1 MAARDGIVV
10 KVQVPAM
17 SGYSTKKFERNMTV
31 AQAISLIN
39 NSIPSS
45 LRSDRYRL
53 YCNSLRM
60 LDEDRTL
67 GSYGVK
73 DNDNIELKR
82 SWEFELQDPTRPDK
96 KIFIEGEKILV
107 EDACKRTA
115 KLLFPDMKDYDAYEY
130 KLFTPDSTGGRVIME
145 EKRLLASFK
154 FKPRDELHFML
165 RKKATSES
173 VFIKLVILFSPIFFM
188 ESQRGLFTRQ
198 GYLKKQGGNDGG
210 RKNWTKRFFVCTP
223 ESLSYYKDSKA
234 FEDRKPAKGM
244 IFWDDFVEVTA
255 GVLESEKSKKNTEG
269 FFFFL
274 RTKWPSDRT
283 LYMQTTNKA
292 ELEEWMQAIKSLG
305 EIALALKTIE
315 SEETIKVRE
324 LQHQQTIESLGR
336 KLRGREVAQA
346 ETSGITSPYNV
357 QHKAHVNF
365 NFKWAGDDPEELF
378 EMHQLLGQGAWG
390 KVLKAVHKASGF
402 TLAIKIILNT
412 NKTMQESIQKEVEI
426 LKLCR
431 SQSVVAYYG
440 TCLRHNE
447 TWILMDYCGM
457 GSIKDMMK
465 LCKETLTEAQVAYVA
480 FETLKGL
487 AYLHG
492 RNILH
497 LDVKAANILATESGA
512 VKLADFGV
520 SEQLE
525 KLNKQNID
533 YVGSPLFMAPEV
545 IRRTGYTD
553 RADIWSLGITCIE
566 MIDGRPPYT
575 DIKSMADLQKVLDRP
590 PATLS
595 KPQNYSEEFNDFIAQ
610 CLVKDAT
617 QRKNAMELLYHP
629 FVQRN
634 EGPSVMTRFIE
645 ECSALKNAKSSTPA
659 PSASAPSPASVVGIP
674 RAQPSQP
681 VSAPPSI
688 SSNAIAQAAQR
699 AAPSGAPS
707 NATDQQAPVSP
718 RRPVAQNPPSSGLS
732 PAPNT
737 GAPVSAPGALISA
750 YTSATPN
757 SAMNVNGGNGAM
769 VSSPSAPNVRVSPA
783 FPPPALANGIQP
795 SSSNS
800 QILQTQQQQIQQ
812 QQQILLQQRATA
824 LQQHEQL
831 LRQQKQLETALNDSV
846 DGSVP
851 PPPPEEDEYSAP
863 QSDARASPVPPS
875 ALASVSILP
884 PAADLGIMRGPPSP
898 ALNAPTMLFPMPG
911 LAPPAALSIPGATP
925 PASPFLITPLNNT
938 APGLARSPSS
948 GLLQP
953 ASLQINT
960 TPPNQ

>member
-1 MAARDGIVV
+1 MSQDKGTPVKDGIVV

-17 SGYSTKKFERNMTV
+17 SGYSTKKFDRNMTV
-31 AQAISLIN
+31 AQAISQIN
-39 NSIPSS
+39 NTIPSS

-73 DNDNIELKR
+73 DNDTIELKR
-82 SWEFELQDPTRPDK
+82 SWEFELQDPARPEK

-107 EDACKRTA
+107 EDASKRTA
-115 KLLFPDMKDYDAYEY
+115 KLLFPDMKDFDAYEY
-130 KLFTPDSTGGRVIME
+130 KLFTPDSTGGRVILD
-145 EKRLLASFK
+145 EKRLFASFK

-165 RKKATSES
+165 RKKTTNETA
-173 VFIKLVILFSPIFFM
+173 FIRLIIVFSPIFFM

-210 RKNWTKRFFVCTP
+210 RKNWTKRFFVCTA
-223 ESLSYYKDSKA
+223 EGLSYYKDSKA
-234 FEDRKPAKGM
+234 FEDRKPAKGL
-244 IFWDDFVEVTA
+244 IFWDDFVEVAA
-255 GVLESEKSKKNTEG
+255 GVPDTEEGKSKAKKEKTTDAHY
-269 FFFFL
+269 FYL
-274 RTKWPSDRT
+274 KTKWPSDRT
-283 LYMQTTNKA
+283 LHMVASTKQ
-292 ELEEWMQAIKSLG
+292 ELEEWTQAIKSLG
-305 EIALALKTIE
+305 EIALALKTID
-315 SEETIKVRE
+315 SEETIKLRE

-336 KLRGREVAQA
+336 KLREREAAQA
-346 ETSGITSPYNV
+346 DASGITSPYNV
-357 QHKAHVNF
+357 QHKSHVNF

-465 LCKETLTEAQVAYVA
+465 LCMETLTENQVAYVA

-497 LDVKAANILATESGA
+497 LDVKAANILATETGA

-520 SEQLE
+520 SEQLSE
-525 KLNKQNID
+525 LQKTNID

-545 IRRTGYTD
+545 IKRTGYTD
-553 RADIWSLGITCIE
+553 RADIWSLGITLIE

-590 PATLS
+590 PATLA
-595 KPQNYSEEFNDFIAQ
+595 KPQNYSTEFNDFIAQ
-610 CLVKDAT
+610 CLVKDAAN
-617 QRKNAMELLYHP
+617 RKTAMELLCHP
-629 FVQRN
+629 FVQKN

-645 ECSALKNAKSSTPA
+645 ECSALKSSKPITPVAAPSSGAPPASARVANAA
-659 PSASAPSPASVVGIP
+659 PSAASSGAVPPSPRPAAAVGGHSPVAAGLAI
-674 RAQPSQP
+674 PSQP
-681 VSAPPSI
+681 VMPPTKPI
-688 SSNAIAQAAQR
+688 QGPLPTAGLGANAGASS
-699 AAPSGAPS
+699 
-707 NATDQQAPVSP
+707 
-718 RRPVAQNPPSSGLS
+718 
-732 PAPNT
+732 
-737 GAPVSAPGALISA
+737 SAPGAS
-750 YTSATPN
+750 
-757 SAMNVNGGNGAM
+757 V
-769 VSSPSAPNVRVSPA
+769 APLLS
-783 FPPPALANGIQP
+783 P
-795 SSSNS
+795 SSSS
-800 QILQTQQQQIQQ
+800 SSISPPASGVLPVGTGQIPVAAQLNPVTPPITPTSMQQMQQQQPMQNAQTQQQQLWQQ
-812 QQQILLQQRATA
+812 QQQLQILQQQQQAHLA
-824 LQQHEQL
+824 LQQQQAAL
-831 LRQQKQLETALNDSV
+831 LLHQQKLSQLQQPADRMESTDP
-846 DGSVP
+846 P
-851 PPPPEEDEYSAP
+851 PPPPEEAE
-863 QSDARASPVPPS
+863 VG
-875 ALASVSILP
+875 LP
-884 PAADLGIMRGPPSP
+884 PAVALAAPS
-898 ALNAPTMLFPMPG
+898 G
-911 LAPPAALSIPGATP
+911 LAPPVQLGVPQSQS
-925 PASPFLITPLNNT
+925 SPFLLGQFTPASL
-938 APGLARSPSS
+938 PGMTRQPSS

-953 ASLQINT
+953 ATLLQYPGPSMSPT
-960 TPPNQ
+960 GASGLSQSQS

>member
-1 MAARDGIVV
+1 
-10 KVQVPAM
+10 
-17 SGYSTKKFERNMTV
+17 
-31 AQAISLIN
+31 
-39 NSIPSS
+39 
-45 LRSDRYRL
+45 
-53 YCNSLRM
+53 
-60 LDEDRTL
+60 
-67 GSYGVK
+67 
-73 DNDNIELKR
+73 
-82 SWEFELQDPTRPDK
+82 
-96 KIFIEGEKILV
+96 
-107 EDACKRTA
+107 
-115 KLLFPDMKDYDAYEY
+115 
-130 KLFTPDSTGGRVIME
+130 
-145 EKRLLASFK
+145 
-154 FKPRDELHFML
+154 ML
-165 RKKATSES
+165 RKKTTNES
-173 VFIKLVILFSPIFFM
+173 VFIRLVIVFSPIFFL

-210 RKNWTKRFFVCTP
+210 RKNWTKRFFVCTT

-234 FEDRKPAKGM
+234 FEDRKAAKGM

-255 GVLESEKSKKNTEG
+255 GVPENEKAKKSSDT
-269 FFFFL
+269 FFFYL
-274 RTKWPSDRT
+274 KTKWPSDRT
-283 LYMQTTNKA
+283 LYMQASSKS

-305 EIALALKTIE
+305 EIALGLKTIE
-315 SEETIKVRE
+315 SEETLKLRE

-336 KLRGREVAQA
+336 KLREKEVAQA
-346 ETSGITSPYNV
+346 DASGITSPYNV
-357 QHKAHVNF
+357 QHKSHVNF

-465 LCKETLTEAQVAYVA
+465 LCMETLTEAQVAYVA

-525 KLNKQNID
+525 KLNKTTID

-553 RADIWSLGITCIE
+553 RADIWSLGITLIE

-595 KPQNYSEEFNDFIAQ
+595 KPQNYSPEFNDFIAQ
-610 CLVKDAT
+610 CLVKDST

-634 EGPSVMTRFIE
+634 EGSTVMTRFIE
-645 ECSALKNAKSSTPA
+645 ECSALKLSKPSAATASSSSSSSSSAPTTAQTPRSA
-659 PSASAPSPASVVGIP
+659 ASAAPPGTPRSGAAPPPVAAASLSNPIEPAPLSPRSAAAAAIASGTPSASSQVGLNRSGVVAAASSGFTPAMPAGAIGGLAPSTS
-674 RAQPSQP
+674 
-681 VSAPPSI
+681 
-688 SSNAIAQAAQR
+688 SSNI
-699 AAPSGAPS
+699 P
-707 NATDQQAPVSP
+707 
-718 RRPVAQNPPSSGLS
+718 LS
-732 PAPNT
+732 
-737 GAPVSAPGALISA
+737 
-750 YTSATPN
+750 
-757 SAMNVNGGNGAM
+757 
-769 VSSPSAPNVRVSPA
+769 
-783 FPPPALANGIQP
+783 P

-800 QILQTQQQQIQQ
+800 SLNGVPAGTPRLVSSTTTTPGGLQSSTSNPQLSTQQQQLLAAQQQAQQHLLLQQQQAQQQLLLQQ
-812 QQQILLQQRATA
+812 QQQALLLQQQQQQ
-824 LQQHEQL
+824 LLIQQHM
-831 LRQQKQLETALNDSV
+831 LRNAMNEAAEP
-846 DGSVP
+846 P
-851 PPPPEEDEYSAP
+851 PPPPEDH
-863 QSDARASPVPPS
+863 
-875 ALASVSILP
+875 SVAAAAAAAAAAGGAGNPLSMSGLLP
-884 PAADLGIMRGPPSP
+884 PAASLTS
-898 ALNAPTMLFPMPG
+898 PMP
-911 LAPPAALSIPGATP
+911 LSLPTTQS
-925 PASPFLITPLNNT
+925 SPFLLTPLNSS
-938 APGLARSPSS
+938 APGLQRSPSS

-953 ASLQINT
+953 TMLSLGGT
-960 TPPNQ
+960 SPGK

>member
-1 MAARDGIVV
+1 
-10 KVQVPAM
+10 
-17 SGYSTKKFERNMTV
+17 
-31 AQAISLIN
+31 
-39 NSIPSS
+39 
-45 LRSDRYRL
+45 
-53 YCNSLRM
+53 M

-73 DNDNIELKR
+73 DNDTIELKR
-82 SWEFELQDPTRPDK
+82 SWEFELQDPARPEK

-107 EDACKRTA
+107 EDACRRTA
-115 KLLFPDMKDYDAYEY
+115 KLLFPDLKDYDAYEY
-130 KLFTPDSTGGRVIME
+130 KLFTPDTTGGRVIME
-145 EKRLLASFK
+145 EKRLLSSFK

-165 RKKATSES
+165 RKKATNES
-173 VFIKLVILFSPIFFM
+173 VFIKLVIIFSPIFFM

-244 IFWDDFVEVTA
+244 IFWDDFVEVTVGA
-255 GVLESEKSKKNTEG
+255 PEGSQSAKKSEKEAH
-269 FFFFL
+269 FFYL

-283 LYMQTTNKA
+283 LYMQASAKT

-305 EIALALKTIE
+305 EIALSLKTID
-315 SEETIKVRE
+315 SEETIKLRE
-324 LQHQQTIESLGR
+324 LQHQQTIESMGR

-346 ETSGITSPYNV
+346 ESSGITSPYNV
-357 QHKAHVNF
+357 QHKSHVNF

-465 LCKETLTEAQVAYVA
+465 LCMETLTEAQVAYVA

-525 KLNKQNID
+525 KLNKTNID

-590 PATLS
+590 PATLA
-595 KPQNYSEEFNDFIAQ
+595 KPQNYSADFNDFIAQ

-634 EGPSVMTRFIE
+634 EGPAVMTRFIE
-645 ECSALKNAKSSTPA
+645 ECSALKNAKPTATIVSQ
-659 PSASAPSPASVVGIP
+659 ASAPSPAAVVGTP
-674 RAQPSQP
+674 RNNAPAQPL
-681 VSAPPSI
+681 AL
-688 SSNAIAQAAQR
+688 
-699 AAPSGAPS
+699 
-707 NATDQQAPVSP
+707 PVSP
-718 RRPVAQNPPSSGLS
+718 GPSASSPVAGASAAAVPSTPRSGEAQAPLSPRQARGPQTPGAVPLAAASGGLNPPASLHSSSSSVPMGALSPSSSGAALNVSQGLPAAAALQPSGSNAQLQQQLLQQQQIAQQQILMQQQQQQQALLLQQQTQALLLQQQQHAQLRRQQLMEMNMTDTPPPPPPDDTPFDSVLAIPNSGLGSSSPLLGLGLPLANLNLSSPALLPTTALGSALPATSGLS
-732 PAPNT
+732 P
-737 GAPVSAPGALISA
+737 PVS
-750 YTSATPN
+750 T
-757 SAMNVNGGNGAM
+757 
-769 VSSPSAPNVRVSPA
+769 
-783 FPPPALANGIQP
+783 
-795 SSSNS
+795 
-800 QILQTQQQQIQQ
+800 
-812 QQQILLQQRATA
+812 
-824 LQQHEQL
+824 
-831 LRQQKQLETALNDSV
+831 
-846 DGSVP
+846 
-851 PPPPEEDEYSAP
+851 
-863 QSDARASPVPPS
+863 
-875 ALASVSILP
+875 
-884 PAADLGIMRGPPSP
+884 
-898 ALNAPTMLFPMPG
+898 G
-911 LAPPAALSIPGATP
+911 LAPPVSFTLPTQVGSAGIPSGSSP
-925 PASPFLITPLNNT
+925 NSPFLLTPLNSS
-938 APGLARSPSS
+938 APGLNRSPSS

-953 ASLQINT
+953 TLLHISPS
-960 TPPNQ
+960 TPNGQ